1 MPIEVIL
8 PVNNL
13 VNNGLLFSGGTSE
26 INTGRLD
33 AFMTHEV
40 GKQCKIVEA
49 VEEVLC
55 EAMAERV
62 RIDYSGI
69 DSVFLGKQFELLC
82 AKPRAVILS
91 PKRLRN
97 KYPDSKSLSLSHTNA
112 SMRNVLG
119 MYKRRSFPPL
129 E

>member
-82 AKPRAVILS
+82 QAS
-91 PKRLRN
+91 SC
-97 KYPDSKSLSLSHTNA
+97 YSLTKT
-112 SMRNVLG
+112 VE
-119 MYKRRSFPPL
+119 K
-129 E
+129 